1 MIKRKRSIRKPKE
14 ERSNFNYKVASFFY
28 FIKEVETL
36 SLTVKQE
43 IFVQRLLEGNTQAD
57 AYRFAYDCE
66 NMKDKTI
73 IEKASKLMAQ
83 DNVRARYQELLNEHK
98 NKALYTREEA
108 VNDLIW
114 IKEKAREDIECR
126 GLKQANGG
134 HFLKS
139 VNELCLLE
147 DLYPGKEDNKKD
159 NEEEIAKVLKEA
171 LEGI

>member
-1 MIKRKRSIRKPKE
+1 MSLT
-14 ERSNFNYKVASFFY
+14 
-28 FIKEVETL
+28 IKE
-36 SLTVKQE
+36 E
-43 IFVQRLLEGNTQAD
+43 IFVQRRIEGYSQTE

-66 NMKDKTI
+66 NMKDKTVT
-73 IEKASKLMAQ
+73 EKASKLMSK
-83 DNVRARYQELLNEHK
+83 DNVRARYEELLNEHK

-139 VNELCLLE
+139 VNELCQLE
-147 DLYPGKEDNKKD
+147 ALYPTKEESKRDI
-159 NEEEIAKVLKEA
+159 EEDIAKVLKEA

>member
-1 MIKRKRSIRKPKE
+1 MSLT
-14 ERSNFNYKVASFFY
+14 
-28 FIKEVETL
+28 IKE
-36 SLTVKQE
+36 E
-43 IFVQRLLEGNTQAD
+43 IFVQRRIEGYSQTE
-57 AYRFAYDCE
+57 AYRFAYNCE
-66 NMKDKTI
+66 NMKDKTV
-73 IEKASKLMAQ
+73 IEKASKLMAK
-83 DNVRARYQELLNEHK
+83 DNVRARYEELLNEHK

-139 VNELCLLE
+139 VNELCQLE
-147 DLYPGKEDNKKD
+147 ALYPTKEENKKD
-159 NEEEIAKVLKEA
+159 NEEDIAKVLKEA

>member
-1 MIKRKRSIRKPKE
+1 MSLT
-14 ERSNFNYKVASFFY
+14 
-28 FIKEVETL
+28 IKE
-36 SLTVKQE
+36 E
-43 IFVQRLLEGNTQAD
+43 IFVQRRIEGYSQTE
-57 AYRFAYDCE
+57 AYRFAYNCE
-66 NMKDKTI
+66 NMKDKTVT
-73 IEKASKLMAQ
+73 EKASKLMTK
-83 DNVRARYQELLNEHK
+83 DNVRARYEELLNEHK

-147 DLYPGKEDNKKD
+147 DLYPDKEDNKKD
-159 NEEEIAKVLKEA
+159 NEEDIAKVLKEA

>member
-1 MIKRKRSIRKPKE
+1 MS
-14 ERSNFNYKVASFFY
+14 VT
-28 FIKEVETL
+28 IKE
-36 SLTVKQE
+36 E
-43 IFVQRLLEGNTQAD
+43 IFVQRIVEGYSQTE
-57 AYRFAYDCE
+57 AYRFAYNCD

-73 IEKASKLMAQ
+73 TEKASKLMAKA
-83 DNVRARYQELLNEHK
+83 NVRARYEELIEEHK
-98 NKALYTREEA
+98 QKALYTREEA

-114 IKEKAREDIECR
+114 IKEKAREDIEYR

-159 NEEEIAKVLKEA
+159 NEENIAKVLKEA

>member
-1 MIKRKRSIRKPKE
+1 MSLT
-14 ERSNFNYKVASFFY
+14 
-28 FIKEVETL
+28 IKE
-36 SLTVKQE
+36 E
-43 IFVQRLLEGNTQAD
+43 IFVQRRIEGYSQTE
-57 AYRFAYDCE
+57 AYRFAYNCE
-66 NMKDKTI
+66 NMKDKTVI
-73 IEKASKLMAQ
+73 DKASKLMAK
-83 DNVRARYQELLNEHK
+83 DNVRARYEELLNEHK

-139 VNELCLLE
+139 VNELCQLE
-147 DLYPGKEDNKKD
+147 ALYPIKEESKKD
-159 NEEEIAKVLKEA
+159 NEEDIAKVLKEA

>member
-1 MIKRKRSIRKPKE
+1 MSLT
-14 ERSNFNYKVASFFY
+14 
-28 FIKEVETL
+28 IKE
-36 SLTVKQE
+36 E
-43 IFVQRLLEGNTQAD
+43 IFVQRRIEGYSQTE

-66 NMKDKTI
+66 NMKDKTVT
-73 IEKASKLMAQ
+73 EKASKLMAK
-83 DNVRARYQELLNEHK
+83 DNVRARYKELLNEHK

-147 DLYPGKEDNKKD
+147 DLYPDKEDNKKD
-159 NEEEIAKVLKEA
+159 NEEDIAKVLKEA

>member
-1 MIKRKRSIRKPKE
+1 MSLT
-14 ERSNFNYKVASFFY
+14 
-28 FIKEVETL
+28 IKE
-36 SLTVKQE
+36 E
-43 IFVQRLLEGNTQAD
+43 IFVQRRIEGYSQTE
-57 AYRFAYDCE
+57 AYRFAYNCE

-73 IEKASKLMAQ
+73 TEKASKLMAK
-83 DNVRARYQELLNEHK
+83 DNVRARYEELLNEHK

-114 IKEKAREDIECR
+114 IKEKAREDIEYR

-139 VNELCLLE
+139 INELCQLE
-147 DLYPGKEDNKKD
+147 GLYPTKEENKKD
-159 NEEEIAKVLKEA
+159 TEEDIAKVLKEA